1 MRVGRDLAYQ
11 TRTAILY
18 SPINRSTSTFV
29 STRSDSKLVMRIN
42 FGDLKGSKAVLRCT
56 SQ

>member
-11 TRTAILY
+11 TLTAILY
-18 SPINRSTSTFV
+18 APINRSTSTFV
-29 STRSDSKLVMRIN
+29 STRSDSNLVMRIN